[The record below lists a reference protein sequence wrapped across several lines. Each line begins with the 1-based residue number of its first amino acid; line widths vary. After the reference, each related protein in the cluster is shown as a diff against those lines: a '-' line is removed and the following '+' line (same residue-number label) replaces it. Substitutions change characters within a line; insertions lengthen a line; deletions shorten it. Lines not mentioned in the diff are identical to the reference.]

1 MTVEPSI
8 AQPSTKP
15 FPTAS
20 PRLPVS
26 DVVTATIL
34 NAVDGLSKP
43 TPASLPH
50 TSATVDASTLSRM
63 NLPTPRHAA
72 AAQGFNRP
80 PADYPRR
87 VLLAVCGLSPQI
99 VTETIYALA
108 ADEHAPF
115 IPTEVHLI
123 TTAEGARR
131 AELSL
136 LSDDLGWFHKL
147 CEDYALPGISF
158 NRHHIH
164 VMRDAQERAMD
175 DIRSPQDNRDAAN
188 FITAQ
193 VRQFSADPHC
203 ALHVSI
209 AGGRKTMGFYLG
221 YALSLYGR
229 AQDRLSHVLVSD
241 PFESSWDFFYPTPYS
256 RVLQTKDGKLA
267 DTAMAQVTLAE
278 IPFVSLRHGLPVA
291 LLAGHASFNETV
303 AAASAALA
311 PPQLTID
318 LAAKRILAGD
328 KVIDLPPAELA
339 LLAVFARHALQGGTP
354 LPAPAKGAPDAD
366 WGHRYLREYRAIM
379 GNLADIQAT
388 EHALRNGM
396 DGEYF
401 SQRKS
406 KLDKRL
412 KTALGPAA
420 QAYRIHDGGTR
431 PRRYALTLR
440 LDVVRFVSDVA
451 FKEEK

>member
-1 MTVEPSI
+1 MGG
-8 AQPSTKP
+8 A
-15 FPTAS
+15 
-20 PRLPVS
+20 
-26 DVVTATIL
+26 
-34 NAVDGLSKP
+34 
-43 TPASLPH
+43 ASLPRPIQG
-50 TSATVDASTLSRM
+50 TGAPTLRRM
-63 NLPTPRHAA
+63 NPSLISPHPDFSQSFVR
-72 AAQGFNRP
+72 N

-108 ADEHAPF
+108 ALEHDPF

-123 TTAEGARR
+123 TTGEGARR

-147 CEDYALPGISF
+147 REDYQLPGITF

-164 VMRDAQERAMD
+164 VMRDAGERAME
-175 DIRSPQDNRDAAN
+175 DIRTRQDNRDAAN

-229 AQDRLSHVLVSD
+229 TQDRLSHVLVSD

-291 LLAGHASFNETV
+291 LLAGHASFNDTV
-303 AAASAALA
+303 AAARAALA
-311 PPQLTID
+311 PPQLTVD
-318 LAAKRILAGD
+318 LPARRILAGD
-328 KVIDLPPAELA
+328 KTVELPPAELA
-339 LLAVFARHALQGGTP
+339 LLAVFARHALAGGAP
-354 LPAPAKGAPDAD
+354 MPAPAKGAPDSAWAD
-366 WGHRYLREYRAIM
+366 RYLREYRAIT
-379 GNLADIQAT
+379 GNLADTEAT
-388 EHALRNGM
+388 ERALKNGM
-396 DGEYF
+396 DGDYF

-406 KLDKRL
+406 KLEKRL

-420 QAYRIHDGGTR
+420 AAYRIHDGGTR
-431 PRRYALTLR
+431 PRRYGLTLGV
-440 LDVVRFVSDVA
+440 DAVRFVTNVA
-451 FKEEK
+451 FTEENQ

>member
-1 MTVEPSI
+1 MKTPLV
-8 AQPSTKP
+8 
-15 FPTAS
+15 S
-20 PRLPVS
+20 PLQANP
-26 DVVTATIL
+26 
-34 NAVDGLSKP
+34 
-43 TPASLPH
+43 
-50 TSATVDASTLSRM
+50 
-63 NLPTPRHAA
+63 
-72 AAQGFNRP
+72 AQGFNRP

-108 ADEHAPF
+108 ANEHAPF

-147 CEDYALPGISF
+147 CTDYALPGISF

-175 DIRSPQDNRDAAN
+175 DIRSPQDNLDAAN

-193 VRQFSADPHC
+193 VRQFSADPNC

-256 RVLQTKDGKLA
+256 RVLQTKDDKLA
-267 DTAMAQVTLAE
+267 DTAMQE
-278 IPFVSLRHGLPVA
+278 DIQNPFVCRLHLIGDHRLRCDYVTQTSRQSRRTQCCTVQESA
-291 LLAGHASFNETV
+291 TAETV
-303 AAASAALA
+303 FGRSAGVM
-311 PPQLTID
+311 TFH
-318 LAAKRILAGD
+318 
-328 KVIDLPPAELA
+328 E
-339 LLAVFARHALQGGTP
+339 
-354 LPAPAKGAPDAD
+354 
-366 WGHRYLREYRAIM
+366 
-379 GNLADIQAT
+379 
-388 EHALRNGM
+388 
-396 DGEYF
+396 
-401 SQRKS
+401 S
-406 KLDKRL
+406 
-412 KTALGPAA
+412 
-420 QAYRIHDGGTR
+420 
-431 PRRYALTLR
+431 PR
-440 LDVVRFVSDVA
+440 SS
-451 FKEEK
+451 